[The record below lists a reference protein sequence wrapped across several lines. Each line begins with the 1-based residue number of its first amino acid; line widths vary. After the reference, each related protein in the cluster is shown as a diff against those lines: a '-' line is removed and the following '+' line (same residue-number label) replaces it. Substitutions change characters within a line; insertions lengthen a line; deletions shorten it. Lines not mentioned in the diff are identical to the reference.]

1 MVYGTGGS
9 GGQEVYSLNSTT
21 GEIGYGTGY
30 FC

>member
-1 MVYGTGGS
+1 MVYGTGG